1 MKIVFTG
8 GGTGGHFYPIIAVA
22 EKVKLVDGKLPGGD
36 VQTASPLALVVTVSD
51 PRKVWDCMEAAVP
64 KNCTMYCVLG

>member
-22 EKVKLVDGKLPGGD
+22 EKVNHIIDKEHIIKSQLFYFS
-36 VQTASPLALVVTVSD
+36 TT
-51 PRKVWDCMEAAVP
+51 
-64 KNCTMYCVLG
+64 KNIS